1 MTASYDHTEIDD
13 LIHSRLRLAIMAAL
27 AGVERM
33 EFTALK
39 RVVNA
44 TDGNLGTH
52 LHKLE
57 TAGYIDVS
65 KQFRERKP
73 VTYYALSDRG
83 KGAFRSYL
91 DRLALWLPRASD

>member
-44 TDGNLGTH
+44 TDGNL
-52 LHKLE
+52 KLE